1 MKLFWGNTDPSLIDD
16 KMCKSYADQ
25 SKASPA
31 TVRYEL
37 LMVSTAIGWA
47 RKQGQVAAKPEM
59 WLPQIGERK
68 TRHLTHG
75 QFEKFFA
82 EVKAPHARLY
92 VLLGL
97 YTMARPSA
105 ILELTWDRVDFERR
119 LIDLNPAGR
128 KQTRSEER
136 RVGKECVSTC
146 RSRWSPYH

>member
-1 MKLFWGNTDPSLIDD
+1 
-16 KMCKSYADQ
+16 MCKSYADQ
-25 SKASPA
+25 RKASPA

-97 YTMARPSA
+97 YT
-105 ILELTWDRVDFERR
+105 
-119 LIDLNPAGR
+119 
-128 KQTRSEER
+128 RSEER
-136 RVGKECVSTC
+136 RDGKECVSKC
-146 RSRWSPYH
+146 NSRWSPFP